1 MSGARPQP
9 AGAPIRA
16 AGWPREDVAPIPA
29 KFPFYSADGAG
40 PLGRWAPQVRSHW
53 PDVAATIPVEK
64 SLLQL

>member
-1 MSGARPQP
+1 M
-9 AGAPIRA
+9 
-16 AGWPREDVAPIPA
+16 APIPA

-40 PLGRWAPQVRSHW
+40 PLGRWAPQVKSHW